1 MSRGTSLE
9 LPSREGFT
17 LARFRGARKQHYV
30 DRLNSHSN
38 VWIHGAQA
46 TGKTHLAYAVAHSVQ
61 NSLLIADTE
70 YELDGCDVFELLVF
84 DDFDAWLGSRDR
96 EIQLY
101 SVYEKLAAK
110 GGRLIVTALRPPQDI
125 EFVLPDLATRTRT
138 FARIELGYLSDTEK
152 VALLQERAADRGFE
166 LPDNVT
172 QFLIARLDR
181 SHQSL
186 FEALDQLD
194 RESMIN
200 QRKITIPFVK
210 SVLKL

>member
-1 MSRGTSLE
+1 M
-9 LPSREGFT
+9 
-17 LARFRGARKQHYV
+17 
-30 DRLNSHSN
+30 
-38 VWIHGAQA
+38 WIHGAQS

-110 GGRLIVTALRPPQDI
+110 GGRLVVTALRPPQDI
-125 EFVLPDLATRTRT
+125 DFVLPDLATRTRT
-138 FARIELGYLSDTEK
+138 FARIELGYLSDAEK